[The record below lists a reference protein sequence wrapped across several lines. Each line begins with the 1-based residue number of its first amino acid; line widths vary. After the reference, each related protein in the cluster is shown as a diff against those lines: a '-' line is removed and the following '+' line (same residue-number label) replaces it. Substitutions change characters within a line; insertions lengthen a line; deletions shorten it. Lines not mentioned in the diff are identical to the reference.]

1 MPTLDTVESTQ
12 KSFLIFFG
20 KPKTSFLV
28 NKEKKGKTFENS
40 GKIHRQSFSLN
51 ATPVCNSMLKA
62 KGQSNILSCRERED
76 KARGVL
82 KKKTVSQGFGTNWS
96 ISCKQSYR
104 NRKLIH

>member
-82 KKKTVSQGFGTNWS
+82 KKKNSKPGVW
-96 ISCKQSYR
+96 Y
-104 NRKLIH
+104 KLEHIL